1 MRISDWSSDVCSSD
15 LQIARQP
22 SATALG
28 QDVHW
33 NSAARG
39 SRGTRMSQ
47 ESIPPAVDYSRVFSQ
62 AIDRLHTEGRYRVF
76 IAILRNKGA
85 FPHARCFAGHNGPK
99 PITVWFSNDY
109 LSMCQHPDVNELGK
123 ASWWENGCR

>member
-47 ESIPPAVDYSRVFSQ
+47 ESIPPDVDYSRVFSQ

-76 IAILRNKGA
+76 IDIQSNKGD
-85 FPHARCFAGHNGPK
+85 FTNARCLTGHHGPK
-99 PITVWFSNDY
+99 RLTVWCYKD
-109 LSMCQHPDVNELGK
+109 
-123 ASWWENGCR
+123 

>member
-15 LQIARQP
+15 LSCSWGAPPAEVRRDSEPRSRGSHLYQIARQP

-62 AIDRLHTEGRYRVF
+62 ATDRLHTEGRYRVF
-76 IAILRNKGA
+76 IELLHHKGA
-85 FPHARCFAGHNGPK
+85 LPNPHR
-99 PITVWFSNDY
+99 S
-109 LSMCQHPDVNELGK
+109 ERRR
-123 ASWWENGCR
+123 ERER

>member
-62 AIDRLHTEGRYRVF
+62 AIDRLHTEGRYRV
-76 IAILRNKGA
+76 RSEE
-85 FPHARCFAGHNGPK
+85 RR
-99 PITVWFSNDY
+99 V
-109 LSMCQHPDVNELGK
+109 GK
-123 ASWWENGCR
+123 ACVSTCRHPWSQYQ

>member
-15 LQIARQP
+15 LSCSWGAPPAEVRRDSEPRSRGSHLYQIARQP

-62 AIDRLHTEGRYRVF
+62 AIDRLHTEEIGRASCRERV
-76 IAILRNKGA
+76 GQS
-85 FPHARCFAGHNGPK
+85 
-99 PITVWFSNDY
+99 V
-109 LSMCQHPDVNELGK
+109 
-123 ASWWENGCR
+123 